1 MSEKQNKI
9 LKKTKTSDPQSG
21 TQKKVEEIDYLTEDP
36 VISDQS
42 FVCVSFLKPSSIVE
56 EKRPKDLSV
65 CGLKVRG
72 VYSSY
77 DEAKARAD
85 FLNKC
90 DPYHNIYIAE
100 VGKWCPF
107 EDDPEKAK
115 DYEYMNK
122 DLNKLMKSYWNQ
134 QTEAK
139 QYHELRK
146 QDMIQKALED
156 VNKRKEENSTV
167 NTVNTDDETEN
178 SAEINNDND
187 NQTAKSKKSKSK
199 SKSAKIN
206 EIKYDLEKDK
216 TELDKEKKEV
226 DENINTLRRLEEEL
240 SEKIKEMEL
249 EQHRNMSLNQQ
260 NQQNQQN
267 QLT

>member
-1 MSEKQNKI
+1 MSNHKKI
-9 LKKTKTSDPQSG
+9 LKNSNNSSPKKT
-21 TQKKVEEIDYLTEDP
+21 VEEVDYLTEDP
-36 VISDQS
+36 VIEEQK

-72 VYSSY
+72 AYCTY

-100 VGKWCPF
+100 MGKWCPF
-107 EDDPEKAK
+107 EDDTEKAK
-115 DYEYMNK
+115 DSEYMNK

-139 QYHELRK
+139 QFHELRK
-146 QDMIQKALED
+146 QEMIQKALED
-156 VNKRKEENSTV
+156 VNKRKEDNASSAQK
-167 NTVNTDDETEN
+167 DEA
-178 SAEINNDND
+178 AEDEHT
-187 NQTAKSKKSKSK
+187 QTSKSKKSKK
-199 SKSAKIN
+199 SKLAKLN
-206 EIKYDLEKDK
+206 DLKSDLEEDK
-216 TELDKEKKEV
+216 SELDKEKNEV
-226 DENINTLRRLEEEL
+226 DENINTLRRLEDEL

-249 EQHRNMSLNQQ
+249 EQQRNMSLNQSK
-260 NQQNQQN
+260 
-267 QLT
+267 